1 MDNLTLSVCITGF
14 GEREEEIK
22 IEQMKKGAH
31 TYNEDENVGW
41 CRWV

>member
-1 MDNLTLSVCITGF
+1 MDSLTLSVCITGF

-22 IEQMKKGAH
+22 IEQMKKKGAH

-41 CRWV
+41 C